1 VTQCVTFG
9 LPPARIRIPAYPGS
23 AKWAMNPLPSADAR
37 LGMAGRGANMSVSRS
52 AIKKEPVAR
61 ATMELQPFVW
71 QGTDKRGVKMKGEQL
86 AKNANLLRAELRR
99 QGINPDQVKPKP
111 KPLFGAAGS
120 PVKPKDIA
128 FFSRQM
134 ATMMKSGVPIVSALE
149 IIGSGHKNPRMK
161 KMVDGVRTDIEGGS
175 SLYESVS
182 KHPVQFDELYRNLV
196 RAGEGAGV
204 LETVLDTVAT
214 YKENIEGLKGKIKK
228 ALFYPAMVIA
238 VALLVSAIL
247 LIFVVPQFEDV
258 FKSFGAD
265 LPAFTQIIVNA
276 SRFMV
281 SWWWLIAIVV
291 IGSIVGLVM
300 AYKRSPA
307 MQHAMDRYIL
317 KVPVIGQIMHN
328 SAIARFA
335 RTTAVTFKAGVPL
348 VEALGIVAG
357 ATGNKVYEEAVL
369 RMRDDVS
376 VGYPVNMAMKQT
388 NLFPHMVIQMT
399 GIGEEAGALDTMLFK
414 VAEYYEQEVNNAVD
428 ALSSLLE
435 PMIMVFIGVVV
446 GGMVVG
452 MYLPIFKLASVVG

>member
-1 VTQCVTFG
+1 
-9 LPPARIRIPAYPGS
+9 
-23 AKWAMNPLPSADAR
+23 
-37 LGMAGRGANMSVSRS
+37 MSVSRS

-61 ATMELQPFVW
+61 STTDLQPFVW
-71 QGTDKRGVKMKGEQL
+71 EGTDKRGVKMKGEQA

-99 QGINPDQVKPKP
+99 QGINPGVVKLKP
-111 KPLFGAAGS
+111 KPLFGSAGKKIS
-120 PVKPKDIA
+120 PKDIA

-134 ATMMKSGVPIVSALE
+134 ATMMKSGVPIVGALD
-149 IIGSGHKNPRMK
+149 IIASGHKNPRMK
-161 KMVDGVRTDIEGGS
+161 KMVDSVRTDIEGGS
-175 SLYESVS
+175 SLYEAVS
-182 KHPVQFDELYRNLV
+182 RHPVQFDELYRNLV

-214 YKENIEGLKGKIKK
+214 YKENIEALKGKIKK
-228 ALFYPAMVIA
+228 ALFYPAMVMA
-238 VALLVSAIL
+238 VALLVSSIL
-247 LIFVVPQFEDV
+247 LVWVVPQFEDV
-258 FKSFGAD
+258 FKGFGAD
-265 LPAFTQIIVNA
+265 LPAFTQMIVNL

-281 SWWWLIAIVV
+281 AWWWVMLLVLIGA
-291 IGSIVGLVM
+291 SVGLVA
-300 AYKRSPA
+300 AYKRSPK
-307 MQHAMDRYIL
+307 MQHSMDRLIL

-348 VEALGIVAG
+348 VEALSIVAG
-357 ATGNKVYEEAVL
+357 ATGNAVYEDAVL

-399 GIGEEAGALDTMLFK
+399 GIGEEAGALDAMLFK

-435 PMIMVFIGVVV
+435 PMIMVFIGTIV
-446 GGMVVG
+446 GGMVIG

>member
-1 VTQCVTFG
+1 
-9 LPPARIRIPAYPGS
+9 
-23 AKWAMNPLPSADAR
+23 
-37 LGMAGRGANMSVSRS
+37 
-52 AIKKEPVAR
+52 
-61 ATMELQPFVW
+61 MELQPFVW
-71 QGTDKRGVKMKGEQL
+71 EGTDKRGIKMKGEQTS
-86 AKNANLLRAELRR
+86 KSANLLRAELRR
-99 QGINPDQVKPKP
+99 QGITPKVVKPKP

-120 PVKPKDIA
+120 AVSAKDVS

-161 KMVDGVRTDIEGGS
+161 KMVETIRTDIEGGS
-175 SLYESVS
+175 SMYEAISQ
-182 KHPVQFDELYRNLV
+182 HPVQFDSLYRNLV

-214 YKENIEGLKGKIKK
+214 YKENLEALKGKIKK
-228 ALFYPAMVIA
+228 AMFYPAMVVV
-238 VALLVSAIL
+238 VALVVSAIL

-258 FKSFGAD
+258 FKSFGAE
-265 LPAFTQIIVNA
+265 LPAFTQLIVNM

-281 SWWWLIAIVV
+281 AYWWLILL
-291 IGSIVGLVM
+291 IVGGSV
-300 AYKRSPA
+300 AGFIFSYKRSPS
-307 MQHAMDRYIL
+307 MQHTMDRLIL
-317 KVPVIGQIMHN
+317 KVPVMGQIMNN

-376 VGYPVNMAMKQT
+376 VGYPVNMAMKQV
-388 NLFPHMVIQMT
+388 NLFPHMVVQMT
-399 GIGEEAGALDTMLFK
+399 AIGEEAGALDTMLFK

-435 PMIMVFIGVVV
+435 PMIMVFIGTIV
-446 GGMVVG
+446 GGMVIG
-452 MYLPIFKLASVVG
+452 MYLPIFKLGAVVG

>member
-1 VTQCVTFG
+1 
-9 LPPARIRIPAYPGS
+9 
-23 AKWAMNPLPSADAR
+23 
-37 LGMAGRGANMSVSRS
+37 MAGRGANMSVSRS

-71 QGTDKRGVKMKGEQL
+71 EGTDKRGVKMKGEQL

-99 QGINPDQVKPKP
+99 QGINPGTVKTKP

-120 PVKPKDIA
+120 SIKPKDIA

-161 KMVDGVRTDIEGGS
+161 KMVDTIRTDIEGGS
-175 SLYESVS
+175 SMYEAVS

-214 YKENIEGLKGKIKK
+214 YKENIETLKGKIKK
-228 ALFYPAMVIA
+228 ALFYPIMVVVVAMVVSGIM
-238 VALLVSAIL
+238 LV
-247 LIFVVPQFEDV
+247 FVVPQFEDV

-265 LPAFTQIIVNA
+265 LPAFTMLVVNL

-281 SWWWLIAIVV
+281 SWWWLMLIVAI
-291 IGSIVGLVM
+291 GTAVGAVM
-300 AYKRSPA
+300 AYKRSPK
-307 MQHAMDRYIL
+307 MQHAMDRFVL

-335 RTTAVTFKAGVPL
+335 RTTAVTFNAGVPL

-357 ATGNKVYEEAVL
+357 ATGNKVYEESVL

-376 VGYPVNMAMKQT
+376 VGYPVNVAMKQT

-414 VAEYYEQEVNNAVD
+414 VAEYYEQEVNNSVD

-435 PMIMVFIGVVV
+435 PMIMVFIGTIV
-446 GGMVVG
+446 GGMVIA
-452 MYLPIFKLASVVG
+452 MYLPIFKLGAVVG

>member
-1 VTQCVTFG
+1 
-9 LPPARIRIPAYPGS
+9 
-23 AKWAMNPLPSADAR
+23 
-37 LGMAGRGANMSVSRS
+37 MSVSRS

-71 QGTDKRGVKMKGEQL
+71 QGTDKRGVRMKGEQL

-99 QGINPDQVKPKP
+99 QGINPDQVKAKP
-111 KPLFGAAGS
+111 KPLFGAAG
-120 PVKPKDIA
+120 KAIGTKDIA

-182 KHPVQFDELYRNLV
+182 KYPVQFDELYRNLV

>member
-1 VTQCVTFG
+1 
-9 LPPARIRIPAYPGS
+9 
-23 AKWAMNPLPSADAR
+23 
-37 LGMAGRGANMSVSRS
+37 MSVSRS

-71 QGTDKRGVKMKGEQL
+71 EGTDKRGVKMKGEQL

-99 QGINPDQVKPKP
+99 QGINPGQVKVKP
-111 KPLFGAAGS
+111 KPLFGGS
-120 PVKPKDIA
+120 GKTISTKDIA

-149 IIGSGHKNPRMK
+149 IIGSGHKNVRMK
-161 KMVDGVRTDIEGGS
+161 KMVDSIRTDIEGGS
-175 SLYESVS
+175 SLYEAIS

-204 LETVLDTVAT
+204 LETVLDTVAN
-214 YKENIEGLKGKIKK
+214 YKENIEALKGKIKK
-228 ALFYPAMVIA
+228 ALFYPAMVVA

-258 FKSFGAD
+258 FQSFGAD
-265 LPAFTQIIVNA
+265 LPAFTQLIVAA

-281 SWWWLIAIVV
+281 SWWWLIAAIV
-291 IGSIVGLVM
+291 IGSIVGFVM
-300 AYKRSPA
+300 AYKRSPK
-307 MQHAMDRYIL
+307 MQHGMDRFIL
-317 KVPVIGQIMHN
+317 KVPVVGQIMHN
-328 SAIARFA
+328 SSIARFS

-388 NLFPHMVIQMT
+388 NMFPHMVIQMT

>member
-1 VTQCVTFG
+1 
-9 LPPARIRIPAYPGS
+9 
-23 AKWAMNPLPSADAR
+23 
-37 LGMAGRGANMSVSRS
+37 MSVSRS

-61 ATMELQPFVW
+61 STMELQPFVW
-71 QGTDKRGVKMKGEQL
+71 EGTDKRGVKMKGEQP

-99 QGINPDQVKPKP
+99 LGIMPTVVKPKP
-111 KPLFGAAGS
+111 KPLFGAAGKAVGS
-120 PVKPKDIA
+120 KDIS

-161 KMVDGVRTDIEGGS
+161 KMVDSIRADIEGGS
-175 SLYESVS
+175 SLHEAISR
-182 KHPVQFDELYRNLV
+182 HPVQFDELYRNLV

-214 YKENIEGLKGKIKK
+214 YKENIEALKGKIKK
-228 ALFYPAMVIA
+228 ALFYPAMVVA
-238 VALLVSAIL
+238 VAIIVSAIL
-247 LIFVVPQFEDV
+247 LIFVVPQFEEV
-258 FKSFGAD
+258 FKGFGAE
-265 LPAFTQIIVNA
+265 LPAFTQMIVA
-276 SRFMV
+276 MSRFMV
-281 SWWWLIAIVV
+281 SYWWLMVLVAG
-291 IGSIVGLVM
+291 GSLAGFIY
-300 AYKRSPA
+300 AFKRSPA
-307 MQHAMDRYIL
+307 LQHTMDRWIL
-317 KVPVIGQIMHN
+317 KVPVIGEIMNN

-376 VGYPVNMAMKQT
+376 VGYPVNMAMKQV
-388 NLFPHMVIQMT
+388 NRFPHMVVQMT
-399 GIGEEAGALDTMLFK
+399 AIGEEAGALDTMLFK

-435 PMIMVFIGVVV
+435 PMIMVFIGTIV
-446 GGMVVG
+446 GGMVIG
-452 MYLPIFKLASVVG
+452 MYLPIFKLGAVVG